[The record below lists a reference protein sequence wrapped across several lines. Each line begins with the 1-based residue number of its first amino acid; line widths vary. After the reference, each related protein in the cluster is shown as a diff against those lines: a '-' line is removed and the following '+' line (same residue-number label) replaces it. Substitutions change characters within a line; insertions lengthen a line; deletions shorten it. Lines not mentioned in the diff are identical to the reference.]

1 MNGLAIFVEGATD
14 RAFVHCL
21 LQNIHLPNVEVEAI
35 GGDVSK
41 LPNVQYLI
49 EFYRNQ
55 KRCVVA
61 ILDADSNPEQR
72 REEYRRVTMR
82 HDLRLDDLF
91 LLPDD
96 TRSGELETLLEE
108 IAHPCHRAIHRCFS
122 GYLKCLQQAEH
133 GYIVPDPKARIYAYC
148 EALGIETHGKK
159 RDYGDTKY
167 WDVDA
172 AALDPLKAFLRKCAD
187 MDETGET
194 A

>member
-1 MNGLAIFVEGATD
+1 MNGLAVFVEGATD
-14 RAFVHCL
+14 RAFVRYL
-21 LQNIHLPNVEVEAI
+21 LRHIHLPNVEVEEI
-35 GGDVSK
+35 GGGVSK
-41 LPNVQYLI
+41 LRRVRYRI
-49 EFYRNQ
+49 ETHRRQ
-55 KRCVVA
+55 KRRVVA

-72 REEYRRVTMR
+72 REEYRRETMQ

-96 TRSGELETLLEE
+96 TRCGALETLLEE

-133 GYIVPDPKARIYAYC
+133 GYIAPKPKARIYAYC

-167 WDVDA
+167 WDLDA
-172 AALDPLKAFLRKCAD
+172 PALDPLKAFLRECAD
-187 MDETGET
+187 MDPIDET